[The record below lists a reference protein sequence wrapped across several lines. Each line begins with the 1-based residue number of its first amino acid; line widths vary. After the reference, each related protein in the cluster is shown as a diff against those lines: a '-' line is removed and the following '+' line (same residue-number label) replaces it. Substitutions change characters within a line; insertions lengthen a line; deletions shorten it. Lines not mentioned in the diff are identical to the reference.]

1 MIKLFS
7 LNLLPLPTTHLAR
20 GDDFTIPAIPSKNLA
35 QKLWLTFVL
44 LRITLVSYLLL
55 KYSNVARIIFSKH
68 PHALPDQLLKNV
80 RSDEREAYSTD
91 CHP

>member
-7 LNLLPLPTTHLAR
+7 LNLLPLPTTQLAR

-55 KYSNVARIIFSKH
+55 KYSNVA
-68 PHALPDQLLKNV
+68 
-80 RSDEREAYSTD
+80 
-91 CHP
+91 